1 MESLDQLNRLLAY
14 DEWANREFLKALA
27 ALEAPPEAAVRLMG
41 HIIGAERLW
50 LARLTDDSAR
60 VAVWPTIEPKDFA
73 RALEELFGAWRR
85 YEATLTED
93 RLLERVSY
101 TNSKGEPWT
110 STTGD
115 ILMHVVIHAGYHRG
129 QIAIELRR
137 AGHTPPYTDFIHAVR
152 QGFIG

>member
-14 DEWANREFLKALA
+14 DEWANRAYLGALS
-27 ALEAPPEAAVRLMG
+27 ALESPPELAVRFMG
-41 HIIGAERLW
+41 HIIGAEQLW
-50 LARLTDDSAR
+50 LSRLAHEEAR
-60 VAVWPTIEPKDFA
+60 VEVWPTIDRSAWGK
-73 RALEELFGAWRR
+73 ALDELSAMWRR
-85 YEATLTED
+85 YEAGLTED
-93 RLLERVSY
+93 RLSERISY

-129 QIAIELRR
+129 QIALELRR
-137 AGHTPPYTDFIHAVR
+137 AGVTPPYTDFIHAVR

>member
-1 MESLDQLNRLLAY
+1 MESLDQLNRLLTY
-14 DEWANREFLKALA
+14 DEWANRAFLA
-27 ALEAPPEAAVRLMG
+27 ALSALESPPETAVRFMG

-50 LARLTDDSAR
+50 LARLTHEDPP
-60 VAVWPTIEPKDFA
+60 VEVWPAIE
-73 RALEELFGAWRR
+73 RSNWTQALDELSAMWRR

-93 RLLERVSY
+93 RLSERISY
-101 TNSKGEPWT
+101 TNSKGEPWM

-129 QIAIELRR
+129 QIALELRR
-137 AGHTPPYTDFIHAVR
+137 AGVTPPYTDFIHAVR